1 MKVQSLIIRILP
13 QALCWNAESSQVE
26 LLLSSL

>member
-1 MKVQSLIIRILP
+1 MKAQSLVMRILP